1 MSERSEEESEPGEK
15 DSDFILHLLHYD
27 YNITVDDFVAPDDMS
42 EPSEEE
48 SEPEDKGSD
57 FI

>member
-1 MSERSEEESEPGEK
+1 M
-15 DSDFILHLLHYD
+15 FITLLHDD
-27 YNITVDDFVAPDDMS
+27 YYITVDDFVAPDDMS

-48 SEPEDKGSD
+48 SEPEDKGSH